1 MTTAHVAAH
10 LNVRF
15 PLETAEGHVA
25 SARLAVLREAST
37 TMRQIGASEGGRS
50 SPHSGPTRARRPISG
65 TNGVAICRHGATG
78 AAIKSSTLKAK
89 SVERLANSHANSWA
103 IGSAQGVSSWRA
115 FREFGTPTDIA
126 APNIAPGALAT
137 AVAANITRLTCFP
150 GCTTKLVAIRHYT
163 GSCLE
168 MKHK

>member
-1 MTTAHVAAH
+1 MAFGVTTAHVAAH

-15 PLETAEGHVA
+15 PLET
-25 SARLAVLREAST
+25 
-37 TMRQIGASEGGRS
+37 EGGRR
-50 SPHSGPTRARRPISG
+50 SPHSGPARAVVDPL
-65 TNGVAICRHGATG
+65 VAQMGGYLQAWCNG

-103 IGSAQGVSSWRA
+103 IGSAQGVTAPWRA
-115 FREFGTPTDIA
+115 FREFGTCTNIA

-163 GSCLE
+163 GSCLNWNTSNSWFGDPWCFSGS
-168 MKHK
+168 HLFVSTTS